1 MTPLVILVDF
11 QIRPEAVDGFRRLI
25 AENAAT
31 SLAREPGCQR
41 FDVLLP
47 DGEAGDR
54 IILYEI
60 YADDA
65 AFDAHLRSEHYRQ
78 FDAASSAMVVRKAI
92 TRLRFAG
99 P

>member
-1 MTPLVILVDF
+1 MTPLVIMVEF
-11 QIRPEAVDGFRRLI
+11 QIRPEAVAEFRRLI

-54 IILYEI
+54 IVLYEI

-65 AFDAHLRSEHYRQ
+65 AFDAHLRSEHFRQ
-78 FDAASSAMVVRKAI
+78 FDAASAAMVLHRAI